1 MTGVERLHVIPAE
14 PPKCLAFDLFDA
26 VSPPR
31 FQQRHFSPTNH
42 HSDARMPA
50 SSGTSTSSMKTATS
64 FSSSSNGSPSR
75 QSPNRSSPNR
85 SLRPQR
91 ESLSRDPYISPST
104 SRQLALEFNLR
115 LSISDANFNEKLDQA
130 SEERAK
136 QHAQQ
141 LAYAAGEH
149 ERVFRCA
156 KLEIERIALEEQQAR
171 IQHEENQK
179 REIERLKREKA
190 QQEAEAQRNAL
201 EAKQREEEA
210 ARQAAEHQKK
220 LQEADARI
228 RAQKEQEAA
237 AERQKKEKDEAD
249 RKAAQDAAAEK
260 ARQQQASQQQT
271 QQQPQTQQQAPQP
284 AITPTPAAATETS
297 AAPAPAPTTNV
308 EQIHAKYLE
317 LHQRM
322 KQFRKEFWDAH
333 KKTTSPLKGPV
344 GDARRAL
351 RTRLGQINVERK
363 DSAAAIKRLRAEC
376 FDVALTT
383 PGPMIDIRSY
393 LISHQIPQLAN
404 ENEAAYPAFL
414 LYVWIC
420 FEKFLL
426 EQFTKE
432 AANPDGRIIQ
442 EIGLIAASLFGDQK
456 YMWKGLPITDVV
468 LAKLHKAC
476 PPLFG
481 IRGTMNTKEGRL
493 RLGWLESSTQE
504 TYTQRMRGIGAGY
517 ASMSLRSFNSKT
529 PAIATS
535 EYWRAIVS
543 LCNTPPDQLWPGH
556 FAILSGLIRDYYKKF
571 LQFYGVPA
579 RGVLRRA
586 VVELPARAPERC
598 KDAASTI
605 AVLGEGWKRE
615 NFSLE

>member
-1 MTGVERLHVIPAE
+1 
-14 PPKCLAFDLFDA
+14 
-26 VSPPR
+26 
-31 FQQRHFSPTNH
+31 
-42 HSDARMPA
+42 
-50 SSGTSTSSMKTATS
+50 MKTATS
-64 FSSSSNGSPSR
+64 FSSSFMDGSPTR

-85 SLRPQR
+85 SLRPHR
-91 ESLSRDPYISPST
+91 ESLNRDPYTSP

-130 SEERAK
+130 SAERAK

-141 LAYAAGEH
+141 LAYAAEEH
-149 ERVFRCA
+149 GRVYRCA
-156 KLEIERIALEEQQAR
+156 QLEVERIALEEEQAR
-171 IQHEENQK
+171 IRYEENQK

-190 QQEAEAQRNAL
+190 QEEAEAHRRAL

-220 LQEADARI
+220 LQEANARI
-228 RAQKEQEAA
+228 EAQISAQREQEVAAQRAKQQKEET
-237 AERQKKEKDEAD
+237 D
-249 RKAAQDAAAEK
+249 RKAAETAAAAEQ
-260 ARQQQASQQQT
+260 ARQQQPAQY
-271 QQQPQTQQQAPQP
+271 QAPQQP
-284 AITPTPAAATETS
+284 AQSAITPTPAAAPKLS
-297 AAPAPAPTTNV
+297 PAQAPTTNV
-308 EQIHAKYLE
+308 EQLHRKYLE

-322 KQFRKEFWDAH
+322 KEFRKDFWDQH
-333 KKTTSPLKGPV
+333 KKTASPLKGPV

-363 DSAAAIKRLRAEC
+363 DSAAAIKRLRTEC
-376 FDVALTT
+376 FDVALNT
-383 PGPMIDIRSY
+383 PGPMIDIRPY
-393 LISHQIPQLAN
+393 IISHPMPQLAN

-456 YMWKGLPITDVV
+456 YMWKGLPITDIV

-481 IRGTMNTKEGRL
+481 IRGTMDTKEGRL

-517 ASMSLRSFNSKT
+517 ASMSLRSFASKT

-543 LCNTPPDQLWPGH
+543 ICNTPPDQLWPGH
-556 FAILSGLIRDYYKKF
+556 FAILSGLVRDYHKKF

-586 VVELPARAPERC
+586 VVDLPARAPERC

-605 AVLGEGWKRE
+605 AVLREGWKRE
-615 NFSLE
+615 NFSLD

>member
-1 MTGVERLHVIPAE
+1 M
-14 PPKCLAFDLFDA
+14 D
-26 VSPPR
+26 
-31 FQQRHFSPTNH
+31 
-42 HSDARMPA
+42 
-50 SSGTSTSSMKTATS
+50 
-64 FSSSSNGSPSR
+64 GSPSR

-85 SLRPQR
+85 SLRPHR
-91 ESLSRDPYISPST
+91 ESLTRDPYTSP

-141 LAYAAGEH
+141 LAFAADEH
-149 ERVFRCA
+149 ARVFRCA
-156 KLEIERIALEEQQAR
+156 KLEVERIALEEQQAR
-171 IQHEENQK
+171 IQHEEDQK

-190 QQEAEAQRNAL
+190 QQEAEAHRRAL

-210 ARQAAEHQKK
+210 ARQAAEHQRK

-228 RAQKEQEAA
+228 KAQREHDAA
-237 AERQKKEKDEAD
+237 AERQKREKEAAD
-249 RKAAQDAAAEK
+249 RKAAETAAAAEK
-260 ARQQQASQQQT
+260 ARQQQASQQQP
-271 QQQPQTQQQAPQP
+271 QQQPQQQAPQP
-284 AITPTPAAATETS
+284 QPTIAPTPAAAPKTS
-297 AAPAPAPTTNV
+297 APQAPTTNV

-322 KQFRKEFWDAH
+322 KQFRKDFWDAH

-344 GDARRAL
+344 GDARRAI

-363 DSAAAIKRLRAEC
+363 DSAAAIKRLRTEC

-383 PGPMIDIRSY
+383 PGPLIDIRPY
-393 LISHQIPQLAN
+393 IISHQMPQLAN
-404 ENEAAYPAFL
+404 ESEAAYPAFL

-456 YMWKGLPITDVV
+456 YMWKGLPVTDVV

-517 ASMSLRSFNSKT
+517 ASMSLRSFASKT
-529 PAIATS
+529 PAIATA

-543 LCNTPPDQLWPGH
+543 VCNTPPDQLWPGH
-556 FAILSGLIRDYYKKF
+556 FAILSGLIRDYHKKF

-586 VVELPARAPERC
+586 VVDLPARAPERC

-615 NFSLE
+615 NFSLD

>member
-1 MTGVERLHVIPAE
+1 
-14 PPKCLAFDLFDA
+14 
-26 VSPPR
+26 
-31 FQQRHFSPTNH
+31 
-42 HSDARMPA
+42 MPA
-50 SSGTSTSSMKTATS
+50 RSGTSTSSMKTATS
-64 FSSSSNGSPSR
+64 FGSSLIDGSPSR
-75 QSPNRSSPNR
+75 HSPSRSSPNR
-85 SLRPQR
+85 NLRPHR
-91 ESLSRDPYISPST
+91 ESPNRDLYISP

-115 LSISDANFNEKLDQA
+115 LSISDANFYEKLDQA
-130 SEERAK
+130 SAERAK

-141 LAYAAGEH
+141 LAYANEEH
-149 ERVFRCA
+149 ARVLRGA
-156 KLEIERIALEEQQAR
+156 RLEIERIALEEEQAR
-171 IQHEENQK
+171 IRHEEHQK
-179 REIERLKREKA
+179 SEIERLKREKA
-190 QQEAEAQRNAL
+190 QEEAEAHRRAL
-201 EAKQREEEA
+201 EAKQREEEV

-228 RAQKEQEAA
+228 KAQREQEAA
-237 AERQKKEKDEAD
+237 AQRQKKEKEEAD
-249 RKAAQDAAAEK
+249 RKAAETAAAAEK
-260 ARQQQASQQQT
+260 ARQQQPVPPPQQ
-271 QQQPQTQQQAPQP
+271 QQQAPQP
-284 AITPTPAAATETS
+284 TIAPTSIPS
-297 AAPAPAPTTNV
+297 AASKPSAARAPATNV

-322 KQFRKEFWDAH
+322 KEFRKHFWNQH
-333 KKTTSPLKGPV
+333 KSTTSPLKGPV

-363 DSAAAIKRLRAEC
+363 DSAAAIKRLRLEC

-383 PGPMIDIRSY
+383 PGPLIDIRPY
-393 LISHQIPQLAN
+393 IISHQIPQLAN

-456 YMWKGLPITDVV
+456 YMWKGLPITDIV

-481 IRGTMNTKEGRL
+481 IRGTMDTKEGRL

-517 ASMSLRSFNSKT
+517 ASMSLRSFASKT

-543 LCNTPPDQLWPGH
+543 ICNTPPDQLWPGH
-556 FAILSGLIRDYYKKF
+556 FAILSGLVRDYYKKF
-571 LQFYGVPA
+571 IQFYGVPA

-586 VVELPARAPERC
+586 VVDLPARAPERC

-605 AVLGEGWKRE
+605 AVLREGWKRE
-615 NFSLE
+615 NFSLD